1 MISPHLCAFDSCGY
15 AELPPRRPS
24 SGDTLETAQT
34 DLTNRNRG
42 VSRLLMT
49 FSSIPPGSR
58 PFGIR
63 RLFFVESP
71 KVHAGADWR
80 GAWRPSAR
88 GYSTEGIG
96 NGTFAVLLFAV
107 EGLEVITGNDVMVAD
122 FTAPGFERAQNSLDA
137 RRRFRRPLNVEWFI
151 VLTEYELRKSRS
163 DQLAQILGQLD

>member
-1 MISPHLCAFDSCGY
+1 
-15 AELPPRRPS
+15 
-24 SGDTLETAQT
+24 
-34 DLTNRNRG
+34 
-42 VSRLLMT
+42 MT

-122 FTAPGFERAQNSLDA
+122 FTAPGFEHAQNSLDA